1 MRLKISMEKS
11 LDIDN
16 AHKHDNSGKCASGV
30 SLKYRLCLNQLSS
43 VASRKSLFQLSGGS
57 WWWLEGEGVTKLIH
71 YVLHGTDQIRVCVLR
86 HQLAWLTS
94 RCGLWFTSEKIRS
107 GSAIC
112 FSAAVILEAG
122 IAC

>member
-1 MRLKISMEKS
+1 MEKS

-71 YVLHGTDQIRVCVLR
+71 YVLHGTDQIRVCVYPTATKRGMPTLSV
-86 HQLAWLTS
+86 LS
-94 RCGLWFTSEKIRS
+94 V
-107 GSAIC
+107 
-112 FSAAVILEAG
+112 AVISKEES
-122 IAC
+122 